1 MEHQQQLQYEPDG
14 SNTEPTN
21 ANYGGFSQQV
31 SFWFTSG
38 NWNSG
43 IYNTRNSWGIQPEIR
58 VSKLITLNMVMWTAK
73 GEGVSQNVHV
83 CPHGGGLDHCPHR
96 LWFPH
101 F

>member
-31 SFWFTSG
+31 SFLFTSG

-43 IYNTRNSWGIQPEIR
+43 IYNMYPEFMRYTTRNSGIQINYPKHGN
-58 VSKLITLNMVMWTAK
+58 VD
-73 GEGVSQNVHV
+73 SQ
-83 CPHGGGLDHCPHR
+83 GGGGFPKCPCLSTWGGPR
-96 LWFPH
+96 PLST
-101 F
+101 